1 MLQIP
6 HFSPLN
12 QVEKLREKKVRKLL
26 DVIPRR
32 GPDAF
37 VAFLDVLLETKN
49 EHIANHLKFKSGIS
63 VQNKSNHQQDE
74 PEEDLPQSRF

>member
-1 MLQIP
+1 M
-6 HFSPLN
+6 N
-12 QVEKLREKKVRKLL
+12 QVEKLRERKVRKLL
-26 DVIPRR
+26 DGIPRR

-49 EHIANHLKFKSGIS
+49 EHIANQLKSGIS
-63 VQNKSNHQQDE
+63 VPNKSNHQQEE